1 MRTYKV
7 FFLDGKL
14 HILAIETVSCAT
26 VGMAVSLAC
35 DSLDNKNE
43 HGILA
48 DARNLKVE
56 LQ

>member
-7 FFLDGKL
+7 IFLDEKM

-26 VGMAVSLAC
+26 VGMAVSHAC
-35 DSLDNKNE
+35 DSLDEKNE

-48 DARNLKVE
+48 AARNLKVE

>member
-1 MRTYKV
+1 M
-7 FFLDGKL
+7 